1 MTPGPPRDD
10 AARIWRA
17 ALAAVTP
24 GALVGALPADAI
36 PVGNVG
42 RIAVVGAGKAA
53 AGMAAVVAARL
64 AGDGVD
70 PQRVTGLVSV
80 PDGLGAWCGGI
91 EIRATRPLGCNE
103 PTAAVVTAT
112 EQILDLVGALAPDD
126 LAIAVITGGGS
137 ALLEA
142 PSEGI
147 ALAESVGVA
156 RELSRAG
163 AGIGPLNT
171 VRRALSRVK
180 AGGLARSCRAGRMV
194 VLVLSDVIGDPLDL
208 IASGPCM
215 PAPPDP
221 AAARAVLEQFRIAAA
236 TAPAIRAR
244 LAGAVGPA
252 AVPRPTGPDWTT
264 PLGCHVSHRVVGNNA
279 TAVAA
284 ARAAAQDLG
293 YRIAVDAPRPP
304 AADEP
309 AEEAGHRLLGIGHAL
324 LTASRREGAA
334 LAWIEGGEATVRV
347 PDHHGEGGRNQ
358 QTVLAA
364 LERALAPE
372 PDGSGGQW
380 PEGLVIASLGT
391 DGEDGPTAA
400 AGGVVDAAVARRL
413 AGAHG
418 AVAAALS
425 RCDAGPL
432 LSRGGG
438 LIVTG
443 PTGTNVADLRV
454 VLARL

>member
-1 MTPGPPRDD
+1 MTPASPRDD

-17 ALAAVTP
+17 ALSAVTP
-24 GALVGALPADAI
+24 EALVGALPADAI
-36 PVGNVG
+36 PVGPGG
-42 RIAVVGAGKAA
+42 RITVVGAGKAA
-53 AGMAAVVAARL
+53 AGMAAAVAARL
-64 AGDGVD
+64 TGDGVD
-70 PQRVTGLVSV
+70 PRHVIGLVSV
-80 PDGLGAWCGGI
+80 PDGLGTWCGGI
-91 EIRATRPLGCNE
+91 EIRATRPTGCNE

-112 EQILDLVGALAPDD
+112 EQMLDLVGALAPDD
-126 LAIAVITGGGS
+126 LAIAVVTGGGS

-142 PSEGI
+142 PAEGI
-147 ALAESVGVA
+147 ALAESVAVA
-156 RELSRAG
+156 RGLSRAG

-180 AGGLARSCRAGRMV
+180 AGGLARSCRAGKMV

-221 AAARAVLEQFRIAAA
+221 AAARAVLEQFRFAAA

-244 LAGAVGPA
+244 LAGEADPPPA
-252 AVPRPTGPDWTT
+252 TGPIAHDWTT
-264 PLGCHVSHRVVGNNA
+264 PLGCHVTHRVVGNNA

-284 ARAAAQDLG
+284 ARAAARDLG

-309 AEEAGHRLLGIGHAL
+309 AEEVGRRLLEIGHTL
-324 LTASRREGAA
+324 LTASRRQGAA

-372 PDGSGGQW
+372 PHGFGGRW

-400 AGGVVDAAVARRL
+400 AGGVADAAVARRL
-413 AGAHG
+413 AGAHRT
-418 AVAAALS
+418 VSTALA

-454 VLARL
+454 VLARP

>member
-1 MTPGPPRDD
+1 
-10 AARIWRA
+10 
-17 ALAAVTP
+17 
-24 GALVGALPADAI
+24 
-36 PVGNVG
+36 
-42 RIAVVGAGKAA
+42 
-53 AGMAAVVAARL
+53 
-64 AGDGVD
+64 
-70 PQRVTGLVSV
+70 VSV
-80 PDGLGAWCGGI
+80 PEGCGRRL
-91 EIRATRPLGCNE
+91 ECVEVRATRPAGVNL
-103 PTAAVVTAT
+103 PTPAVVRAT
-112 EQILDLVGALAPDD
+112 EEIVRLVSSLAPRDV
-126 LAIAVITGGGS
+126 AIAVITGGGS

-142 PSEGI
+142 PAEGI
-147 ALAESVGVA
+147 VLAESVAVA
-156 RELSRAG
+156 GELSRAG

-221 AAARAVLEQFRIAAA
+221 AAAGAVLEQFRIAAA
-236 TAPAIRAR
+236 AAPAIRAR
-244 LAGAVGPA
+244 LAGAAGPA
-252 AVPRPTGPDWTT
+252 AVPRPIGPDWTT
-264 PLGCHVSHRVVGNNA
+264 PLGCRVSHHVVGNNA

-284 ARAAAQDLG
+284 ARAAARDLG
-293 YRIAVDAPRPP
+293 YRIAVDAPRAP

-309 AEEAGHRLLGIGHAL
+309 AEAVGHRLLGIGRDL
-324 LTASRREGAA
+324 VTASRREEAA

-364 LERALAPE
+364 LDRALAQE
-372 PDGSGGQW
+372 PHGSVGQW
-380 PEGLVIASLGT
+380 PEGLLIASLGT

-418 AVAAALS
+418 AVATALS

-443 PTGTNVADLRV
+443 PTGTNVADVRI
-454 VLARL
+454 VLARP